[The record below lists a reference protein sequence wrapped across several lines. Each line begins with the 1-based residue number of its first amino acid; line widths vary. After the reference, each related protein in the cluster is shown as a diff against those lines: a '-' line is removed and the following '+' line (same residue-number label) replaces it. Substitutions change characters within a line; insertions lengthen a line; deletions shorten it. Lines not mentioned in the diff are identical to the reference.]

1 MFPRLFALLLIC
13 SSFRAI
19 SAENPVFS
27 AGPVEVEINP
37 AKSTVRF
44 TLGALLHTVHGSFKV
59 KGGTVRFDPA
69 SGLASGQIAVDVKTG
84 ETGDGARD
92 RQMHE
97 SVLESSRFPDAVFS
111 PDHLQ
116 GRLAMKGDSQVEV
129 HGTLRLH
136 GGEHEMT
143 IPVNVIVQDHL
154 ITATAKFVIPYVAWG
169 LKDPSNPIL
178 RVDQTVKV
186 EVAITGQ
193 AVSSK

>member
-13 SSFRAI
+13 FSCRAF
-19 SAENPVFS
+19 SAEIPAFS
-27 AGPVEVEINP
+27 ASTVEIEINP

-59 KGGTVRFDPA
+59 KGGTVRFDPG
-69 SGLASGQIAVDVKTG
+69 SGLTSGQIAVDVKTG
-84 ETGDGARD
+84 ETGDAARD

-97 SVLESSRFPDAVFS
+97 SVLESNRFPDAVFS
-111 PDHLQ
+111 PDHVQ
-116 GRLAMKGDSQVEV
+116 GPLAMKGDSQLEV

-143 IPVNVIVQDHL
+143 VPVKVMVQDHL
-154 ITATAKFVIPYVAWG
+154 VTATAKFVIPYVAWG
-169 LKDPSNPIL
+169 LRDPSNLIL

>member
-13 SSFRAI
+13 FSFRAV
-19 SAENPVFS
+19 SAENPVFP
-27 AGPVEVEINP
+27 AGTVEIEINP

-59 KGGTVRFDPA
+59 KGGAVRFDPA

-116 GRLAMKGDSQVEV
+116 GRLAMKGDSQLEV

-143 IPVNVIVQDHL
+143 IPVKVIVQDHL

-169 LKDPSNPIL
+169 LKDPSNLIL
-178 RVDQTVKV
+178 RIDQTVKV

-193 AVSSK
+193 

>member
-13 SSFRAI
+13 FSFRAI
-19 SAENPVFS
+19 SAENPVFT
-27 AGPVEVEINP
+27 AGPVEIEINP

-44 TLGALLHTVHGSFKV
+44 TLGSLLHTVHGSFKV
-59 KGGTVRFDPA
+59 KGGAVRYDPG

-84 ETGDGARD
+84 ETGDAARD

-97 SVLESSRFPDAVFS
+97 SVLESNRFPEAVFS

-116 GRLAMKGDSQVEV
+116 GRLASKADSQLEV

-136 GGEHEMT
+136 GAEHEMT
-143 IPVNVIVQDHL
+143 IPVNVKVQDHL